1 MSLLGKNVIIT
12 GGTGGIGQAAVE
24 LLFLKGANVFF
35 TYNSSSDN
43 VRELEGLK
51 QYQNGIIAGYK
62 VDIKNYSEVDNFIH
76 EMAKNNRRIDV
87 IINNAGI
94 TKDKTLI
101 YMEKEEWDDVIST
114 NLTSVFNMSKA
125 VLPYMLKQRGGR
137 IINIS
142 SVSGINGLP
151 GQTNYSSSKAG
162 MIGFTKAL
170 AKELASF
177 HICVNA
183 IAPGPVDT
191 RLLEGLSVKMKE
203 GLLSNVPIKRMCK
216 TEEVAMVMN
225 FLADEELSPEYL
237 TGQVI
242 TLDGG
247 MGL

>member
-1 MSLLGKNVIIT
+1 
-12 GGTGGIGQAAVE
+12 
-24 LLFLKGANVFF
+24 
-35 TYNSSSDN
+35 
-43 VRELEGLK
+43 
-51 QYQNGIIAGYK
+51 
-62 VDIKNYSEVDNFIH
+62 
-76 EMAKNNRRIDV
+76 
-87 IINNAGI
+87 
-94 TKDKTLI
+94 
-101 YMEKEEWDDVIST
+101 
-114 NLTSVFNMSKA
+114 MSKA